1 MNHPLRSFAKRRFL
15 RIETISLL
23 PGQGKLSDF
32 DIACR
37 KKWYS
42 VHGDMPREITATY
55 RASGYIVIIEG
66 YENFIP
72 FTSMPLMMFNP
83 WPLRGTFNRTSDR
96 KTAMRNRMLWSI
108 VIISTW
114 RNGRRIERRVNHTII
129 FI

>member
-1 MNHPLRSFAKRRFL
+1 MNHPFISFAKRRF
-15 RIETISLL
+15 RIETVSLL
-23 PGQGKLSDF
+23 PGKGKSSDF
-32 DIACR
+32 DIACG

-42 VHGDMPREITATY
+42 VHGNMPREKTATY
-55 RASGYIVIIEG
+55 RESGYILIIEG

-72 FTSMPLMMFNP
+72 FTSMLLMMLNP
-83 WPLRGTFNRTSDR
+83 WPLRWSFNWTSDR

-114 RNGRRIERRVNHTII
+114 RNGIRIERKVNHTII